1 MEKNTAEKLYEAF
14 YMKVFSFV
22 MTLTGDRNDAMDITQ
37 ETFLRAISSSK
48 GFRGESECYTWLC
61 AIAKNLFVD
70 EKRHDSR
77 HADNPPEDRADTKA
91 NIEKSLADSESAL
104 RIHRILHEL
113 EEPYKEVFQ
122 LRVFG
127 ELSFR
132 QIGSI
137 FGKTETWAR
146 VTHHRA
152 RLKIIERM
160 DENAV

>member
-1 MEKNTAEKLYEAF
+1 MIYPVYYRRILQKFFTAAAFAALKLPCILIPALISGYIFFFVIDDTESQLIIYEVGLTHGRGFRLDIYIPVKLY
-14 YMKVFSFV
+14 
-22 MTLTGDRNDAMDITQ
+22 GDD
-37 ETFLRAISSSK
+37 ELRA
-48 GFRGESECYTWLC
+48 
-61 AIAKNLFVD
+61 
-70 EKRHDSR
+70 
-77 HADNPPEDRADTKA
+77 
-91 NIEKSLADSESAL
+91 AL

-160 DENAV
+160 DNNAV